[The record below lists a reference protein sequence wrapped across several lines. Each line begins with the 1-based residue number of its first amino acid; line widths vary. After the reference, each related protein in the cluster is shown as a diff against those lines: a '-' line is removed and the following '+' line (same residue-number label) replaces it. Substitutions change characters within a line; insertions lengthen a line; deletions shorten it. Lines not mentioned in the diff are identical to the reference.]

1 MNVKRAVAAAVG
13 VLGTLILVVALGAGY
28 LAGHTSSAR
37 AGASTPTTAA
47 PVKATLDAIVSADSF
62 STPAIFGDDNRASAI
77 FGDGTGVSVTTTSPS
92 TTATGNTITVA
103 PADGTGVTVTPTDG
117 TGVVTAAIFGD

>member
-28 LAGHTSSAR
+28 LAGHSSSAR

-47 PVKATLDAIVSADSF
+47 PVKATLDAIVSAGSA
-62 STPAIFGDDNRASAI
+62 STQAIFGEDNKVPAIFGE
-77 FGDGTGVSVTTTSPS
+77 GTGLSGTTTTSPS
-92 TTATGNTITVA
+92 TTTTGNTITV
-103 PADGTGVTVTPTDG
+103 TPTEG
-117 TGVVTAAIFGD
+117 TRVVTAAIFGD

>member
-28 LAGHTSSAR
+28 LAGHSSSAR
-37 AGASTPTTAA
+37 AGASTPTNAA
-47 PVKATLDAIVSADSF
+47 PGDGDTGRDSRRGQRQARTAIYGDSTRVSA
-62 STPAIFGDDNRASAI
+62 IY
-77 FGDGTGVSVTTTSPS
+77 GDGIGVAGTTTSPS
-92 TTATGNTITVA
+92 TTTTGNTI
-103 PADGTGVTVTPTDG
+103 TVTPTDG

>member
-1 MNVKRAVAAAVG
+1 MKTAVAAAVG

-28 LAGHTSSAR
+28 LAGHSGSAL

-47 PVKATLDAIVSADSF
+47 PVRATLDAIASADSVRR
-62 STPAIFGDDNRASAI
+62 PAI
-77 FGDGTGVSVTTTSPS
+77 FGDGTGVSGTTISPS
-92 TTATGNTITVA
+92 TTTTGNTITV
-103 PADGTGVTVTPTDG
+103 TPTGG